1 MSRRD
6 RWPSCP
12 ATDAERLAPSVE
24 SENSRDDPPEA
35 AEQDETQVFGGAR
48 LRPREKPSEDA
59 CDKDRD
65 VWHLRLYSK
74 VLYCNWHLK
83 EEMM

>member
-6 RWPSCP
+6 RWRSCP

-48 LRPREKPSEDA
+48 LRPPREAKQG
-59 CDKDRD
+59 R
-65 VWHLRLYSK
+65 LRQGQGCVTFETLFQSV
-74 VLYCNWHLK
+74 VL
-83 EEMM
+83 